1 MKARLDFFHPGFF
14 LPPCFFVVSFPMRFP
29 LFILISIPFFIS
41 ACGGND
47 ASKDAVAKVYDKY
60 LYKSEVARAVPYGL
74 LPKDSAQ
81 IAQEYIDQWIRRNLV
96 LKRAENNLTDEQK
109 DVNQQIEDY
118 RASLLIYAYERELV
132 RQKLDT
138 IVAETEIEAYYKS
151 NPANFELKSNIIRL
165 RYIKLPVSSPNGDKA
180 GKWFN
185 STVASDRN
193 KLEQYCK
200 MYAVNYLLD
209 DANWL
214 LFDDVLKEIPITD
227 YSIEKF
233 NRNQRSLDI
242 KDKDYRYFVS
252 VTGFLVKESSAPLSY
267 EKGNIRNIILN
278 KRKIKLVEQM
288 QRDVYND
295 ALNEKDFEILQTT
308 R

>member
-1 MKARLDFFHPGFF
+1 MRVFINLL
-14 LPPCFFVVSFPMRFP
+14 LPLM
-29 LFILISIPFFIS
+29 LLLA
-41 ACGGND
+41 ACGGDD
-47 ASKDAVAKVYDKY
+47 ASKDAVARVYDKY
-60 LYKSEVARAVPYGL
+60 LYKSEVSRAVPYGL

-81 IAQEYIDQWIRRNLV
+81 IAQEYIDQWVRRNLV
-96 LKRAENNLTDEQK
+96 LRRAENNLTDEQK

-138 IVAETEIEAYYKS
+138 VVSETEIEAYYKS

-165 RYIKLPVSSPNGDKA
+165 RYIKLPASSPNGDKA

-185 STVASDRN
+185 SSAQADRN

-214 LFDDVLKEIPITD
+214 LFDDVLKEIPISD

-233 NRNQRSLDI
+233 NRNQRNLDI
-242 KDKDYRYFVS
+242 KNKDYRYFVS

-267 EKGNIRNIILN
+267 EKTNIRNIILN
-278 KRKIKLVEQM
+278 KRKIKLIEQM

-295 ALNEKDFEILQTT
+295 ALNEKDFEILQAP

>member
-1 MKARLDFFHPGFF
+1 
-14 LPPCFFVVSFPMRFP
+14 MRFSFV
-29 LFILISIPFFIS
+29 LLLPFALLLTS
-41 ACGGND
+41 CGGD
-47 ASKDAVAKVYDKY
+47 DTAKDAVARVYDKY
-60 LYKSEVARAVPYGL
+60 LYKSEVSRAVPYGL

-96 LKRAENNLTDEQK
+96 LKRAENNLTEEQK

-138 IVAETEIEAYYKS
+138 VVSQTEIEAYYKS
-151 NPANFELKSNIIRL
+151 NPANFELKSNIIKL
-165 RYIKLPVSSPNGDKA
+165 RYIKLPASSPNGDKA

-185 STVASDRN
+185 SSAQADRN

-214 LFDDVLKEIPITD
+214 LFDDVLKEIPISD

-233 NRNQRSLDI
+233 NRNQRNLDI

-267 EKGNIRNIILN
+267 EKTNIRNIILN
-278 KRKIKLVEQM
+278 KRKIKLIEQM

-295 ALNEKDFEILQTT
+295 ALNEKDFEILQAP

>member
-1 MKARLDFFHPGFF
+1 
-14 LPPCFFVVSFPMRFP
+14 MRF
-29 LFILISIPFFIS
+29 LIIS
-41 ACGGND
+41 LVNIAFLVSSCGGND
-47 ASKDAVAKVYDKY
+47 ANKDAVARVNDKF
-60 LYKSEVARAVPYGL
+60 LYKSEVSRAVPYGL

-96 LKRAENNLTDEQK
+96 LIRAENNLTEEQK

-138 IVAETEIEAYYKS
+138 VVSQTEVEAYYKS
-151 NPANFELKSNIIRL
+151 NPANFELKSNIIKL

-185 STVASDRN
+185 SAIPADRN

-214 LFDDVLKEIPITD
+214 LFEDVLKEIPISD
-227 YSIEKF
+227 YTNEKF
-233 NRNQRSLDI
+233 SRNQRNLDI

-267 EKGNIRNIILN
+267 EKTNIRNIILN
-278 KRKIKLVEQM
+278 KRKIKLIEQM

-295 ALNEKDFEILQTT
+295 ALNEKDFEILQNP

>member
-1 MKARLDFFHPGFF
+1 
-14 LPPCFFVVSFPMRFP
+14 MRFLIIP
-29 LFILISIPFFIS
+29 LVNIALFMSS
-41 ACGGND
+41 CGGSD
-47 ASKDAVAKVYDKY
+47 ASKDAVARVNDKF
-60 LYKSEVARAVPYGL
+60 LYKSEVSRAVPYGL

-96 LKRAENNLTDEQK
+96 LKRAENNLTEEQK

-118 RASLLIYAYERELV
+118 RASLLIYDYERELV

-138 IVAETEIEAYYKS
+138 IVSQSEIESYYKN
-151 NPANFELKSNIIRL
+151 NPANFELKSNIIKL

-185 STVASDRN
+185 SAIPADRN

-214 LFDDVLKEIPITD
+214 LFEDVLKEIPISD
-227 YSIEKF
+227 YTNEKF
-233 NRNQRSLDI
+233 SRNQRNLDI
-242 KDKDYRYFVS
+242 KDKYYRYFVS
-252 VTGFLVKESSAPLSY
+252 VSGFLVKESSAPLSY
-267 EKGNIRNIILN
+267 EKTNIRNIILN
-278 KRKIKLVEQM
+278 KRKIKLIEQM

-295 ALNEKDFEILQTT
+295 ALNEKDFEILQNP

>member
-1 MKARLDFFHPGFF
+1 
-14 LPPCFFVVSFPMRFP
+14 MRV
-29 LFILISIPFFIS
+29 LFILLLPLTLLLAS
-41 ACGGND
+41 CGGDD
-47 ASKDAVAKVYDKY
+47 ASKDAVARVYDKY
-60 LYKSEVARAVPYGL
+60 LYKSEVSRAVPYGL

-81 IAQEYIDQWIRRNLV
+81 IAQEYIDQWVRRNLV
-96 LKRAENNLTDEQK
+96 LRRAENNLTDEQK

-138 IVAETEIEAYYKS
+138 VVSETEIEAYYKS
-151 NPANFELKSNIIRL
+151 NPANFELKSNIIKL

-185 STVASDRN
+185 SSAQSDRN

-214 LFDDVLKEIPITD
+214 LFDDVLKEIPISD

-233 NRNQRSLDI
+233 NRNQRNLDI

-267 EKGNIRNIILN
+267 EKTNIRNIILN
-278 KRKIKLVEQM
+278 KRKIKLIEQM

-295 ALNEKDFEILQTT
+295 ALNEKDFEILQAP

>member
-1 MKARLDFFHPGFF
+1 
-14 LPPCFFVVSFPMRFP
+14 MRFSFV
-29 LFILISIPFFIS
+29 LLLPFALLLAS
-41 ACGGND
+41 CGGD
-47 ASKDAVAKVYDKY
+47 DTAKDAVARVYDKY
-60 LYKSEVARAVPYGL
+60 LYKSEVSRAVPYGL

-96 LKRAENNLTDEQK
+96 LKRAENNLTEEQK

-138 IVAETEIEAYYKS
+138 VVSQTEIEAYYKS
-151 NPANFELKSNIIRL
+151 NPANFELKSNIIKL
-165 RYIKLPVSSPNGDKA
+165 RYIKLPASSPNGDKA

-185 STVASDRN
+185 SSAQADRN

-214 LFDDVLKEIPITD
+214 LFDDVLKEIPISD

-233 NRNQRSLDI
+233 NRNQRNLDI

-267 EKGNIRNIILN
+267 EKTNIRNIILN
-278 KRKIKLVEQM
+278 KRKIKLIEQM

-295 ALNEKDFEILQTT
+295 ALNEKDFEILQAP

>member
-1 MKARLDFFHPGFF
+1 
-14 LPPCFFVVSFPMRFP
+14 MRFSFV
-29 LFILISIPFFIS
+29 LLLPFALLLAS
-41 ACGGND
+41 CGGD
-47 ASKDAVAKVYDKY
+47 DTAKDAVARVYDKY
-60 LYKSEVARAVPYGL
+60 LYKSEVSRAVPYGL

-96 LKRAENNLTDEQK
+96 LKRAENNLTEEQK

-138 IVAETEIEAYYKS
+138 IVSETEIEAYYKS
-151 NPANFELKSNIIRL
+151 NPANFELKSNIIKL
-165 RYIKLPVSSPNGDKA
+165 RYIKLPASSPNGDKA

-185 STVASDRN
+185 SSAQADRN

-214 LFDDVLKEIPITD
+214 LFDDVLKEIPISD

-233 NRNQRSLDI
+233 NRNQRNLDI

-267 EKGNIRNIILN
+267 EKTNIRNIILN
-278 KRKIKLVEQM
+278 KRKIKLIEQM

-295 ALNEKDFEILQTT
+295 ALNEKDFEILQAP

>member
-1 MKARLDFFHPGFF
+1 MRVLFNLL
-14 LPPCFFVVSFPMRFP
+14 LPLALLLAS
-29 LFILISIPFFIS
+29 
-41 ACGGND
+41 CGGDD
-47 ASKDAVAKVYDKY
+47 ASKDAVARVNDKY
-60 LYKSEVARAVPYGL
+60 LYKSEVSRAVPYGL

-96 LKRAENNLTDEQK
+96 LRRAENNLTDEQK

-138 IVAETEIEAYYKS
+138 VVSETEIEAYYKS
-151 NPANFELKSNIIRL
+151 NPANFELKSNIIKL
-165 RYIKLPVSSPNGDKA
+165 RYIKLPASSPNGDKA

-185 STVASDRN
+185 SSVAADRN

-214 LFDDVLKEIPITD
+214 LFDDVLKEIPISD

-233 NRNQRSLDI
+233 NRNQRNLDI

-267 EKGNIRNIILN
+267 EKTNIRNIILN
-278 KRKIKLVEQM
+278 KRKIKLIEQM

-295 ALNEKDFEILQTT
+295 ALNEKDFEILQAP

>member
-1 MKARLDFFHPGFF
+1 MRVLFYLI
-14 LPPCFFVVSFPMRFP
+14 LPLALLLAS
-29 LFILISIPFFIS
+29 
-41 ACGGND
+41 CGGDD
-47 ASKDAVAKVYDKY
+47 ASKDAVARVNDKY
-60 LYKSEVARAVPYGL
+60 LYKSEVSRAVPYGL

-96 LKRAENNLTDEQK
+96 LRRAENNLTDEQK

-138 IVAETEIEAYYKS
+138 IVSETEIEAYYKS
-151 NPANFELKSNIIRL
+151 NPANFELKSNIIKL
-165 RYIKLPVSSPNGDKA
+165 RYIKLPASSPNGDKA

-185 STVASDRN
+185 SAASADRN

-214 LFDDVLKEIPITD
+214 LFDDVLKEIPISD

-233 NRNQRSLDI
+233 NRNQRNLDI

-267 EKGNIRNIILN
+267 EKTNIRNIILN
-278 KRKIKLVEQM
+278 KRKIKLIEQM

-295 ALNEKDFEILQTT
+295 ALNEKDFEILQAP

>member
-1 MKARLDFFHPGFF
+1 MRVLFNLL
-14 LPPCFFVVSFPMRFP
+14 LPLALLLAS
-29 LFILISIPFFIS
+29 
-41 ACGGND
+41 CGGDD
-47 ASKDAVAKVYDKY
+47 ASKDAVARVNDKY
-60 LYKSEVARAVPYGL
+60 LYKSEVSRAVPYGL

-96 LKRAENNLTDEQK
+96 LRRAENNLTEEQK

-138 IVAETEIEAYYKS
+138 VVSETEIEAYYKS
-151 NPANFELKSNIIRL
+151 NPANFELKSNIIKL
-165 RYIKLPVSSPNGDKA
+165 RYIKLPASSPNGDKA

-185 STVASDRN
+185 SSVAADRN

-214 LFDDVLKEIPITD
+214 LFDDVLKEIPISD

-233 NRNQRSLDI
+233 NRNQRNLDI

-267 EKGNIRNIILN
+267 EKTNIRNIILN
-278 KRKIKLVEQM
+278 KRKIKLIEQM

-295 ALNEKDFEILQTT
+295 ALNEKDFEILQAP

>member
-1 MKARLDFFHPGFF
+1 MRVLINLL
-14 LPPCFFVVSFPMRFP
+14 LPLALLLAS
-29 LFILISIPFFIS
+29 
-41 ACGGND
+41 CGGDD
-47 ASKDAVAKVYDKY
+47 ASKDAIARVNDKY
-60 LYKSEVARAVPYGL
+60 LYKSEVSRAVPYGL

-138 IVAETEIEAYYKS
+138 IVSETEIEAYYKS
-151 NPANFELKSNIIRL
+151 NPANFELKSNIIKL
-165 RYIKLPVSSPNGDKA
+165 RYIKLPASSPNGDKA

-185 STVASDRN
+185 SSAQADRN

-214 LFDDVLKEIPITD
+214 LFDDVLKEIPISD

-233 NRNQRSLDI
+233 NRNQRNLDI

-267 EKGNIRNIILN
+267 EKTNIRNIILN
-278 KRKIKLVEQM
+278 KRKIKLIEQM

-295 ALNEKDFEILQTT
+295 ALNEKDFEILQAP